1 MAKMTPLRWGLSP
14 LLLLATW
21 EVCARTNFIDTR
33 FFPAPSAIFQHLIF
47 VAKHQTLLVD
57 LRASLQRIAIGYIGG
72 VVLGIALG
80 LAMGIL
86 YRVRQFFYPL
96 MVLLYPVPKIALLPL
111 VMLVFGVGDLSKIIV
126 IGLGSFFLVLA
137 NTLHGIDTLPRQ
149 YFDVAHIFD
158 VRRRDVVTA
167 IVLPGA
173 LPSIFT
179 GLRLAIGYS
188 LVVMVAAE
196 ISGAQAGLGYVIW
209 QSWETFSL
217 KTLYAY
223 VFVLGV
229 LGLFFTL
236 AIDALQRHWVRW
248 LPPPSPLSAFR
259 NRRS

>member
-1 MAKMTPLRWGLSP
+1 MAKMTPWRWGLSP
-14 LLLLATW
+14 LLLLTIW
-21 EVCARTNFIDTR
+21 EVCARTDVIDAR
-33 FFPAPSAIFQHLIF
+33 FFPAPSAIFQHLLFI
-47 VAKHQTLLVD
+47 AKHETLLLD

-72 VVLGIALG
+72 VILGVTLGIA
-80 LAMGIL
+80 MGTL

-96 MVLLYPVPKIALLPL
+96 MVLLYPIPKIALLPL
-111 VMLVFGVGDLSKIIV
+111 IMLVFGIGDLSKIIV
-126 IGLGSFFLVLA
+126 IGLGSFFLVLT
-137 NTLHGIDTLPRQ
+137 NTLHGIDMLPRQ
-149 YFDVAHIFD
+149 YFDVAHIFGI
-158 VRRRDVVTA
+158 RRRDVVTA

-223 VFVLGV
+223 VFVLGI
-229 LGLFFTL
+229 LGLLFTL

-259 NRRS
+259 NRRP